1 MSKKIVIIEDND
13 DVREN
18 IAEILELSNYEVYAA
33 PNGKEGVRIIKEKMP
48 DLVLCDIMM
57 PELDGYGVIKILAS
71 NPATQN
77 IPFIFLSAKSEK
89 EDFRSGMNLGADD
102 YITKPFEDVQLLEA
116 IELRLKKKKL
126 VSLTVDHDESEL
138 ENIEN
143 FYSPEKA
150 VKAIEQLFCS
160 HSAEEFNKK
169 DMLFSCGSKPRFI
182 YRIEKGNFK
191 TYEIN
196 EDGKELITGL
206 YSAGDIMGLS
216 DVFEG
221 KSYSECSKALTKG
234 YYKKVMRSDV
244 LKLIY
249 QDRDVAMYFYRKL
262 SNSVN
267 IRKLRLLNF
276 AYDSVR
282 KRTADSLLWL
292 DDVFNKDKK
301 YPFSVNFNR
310 DDLAAMVGT
319 AKESVIRQLTSF
331 KEEKLIDTE
340 QSEIVILNR
349 RGLEE
354 IYG

>member
-1 MSKKIVIIEDND
+1 MAKKIVLIEDND

-18 IAEILELSNYEVYAA
+18 IVEILELSNYEVLAA
-33 PNGKEGVRIIKEKMP
+33 PNGKEGVRLVKDNIP
-48 DLVLCDIMM
+48 DLILCDIMM
-57 PELDGYGVIKILAS
+57 PELDGYGVVKILSS

-89 EDFRSGMNLGADD
+89 EDFRVGMNLGADD

-116 IELRLKKKKL
+116 IELRLSKKKT
-126 VSLTVDHDESEL
+126 VSNGLFIDNEEL
-138 ENIEN
+138 DNIES
-143 FYSPEKA
+143 FYSQQKA
-150 VKAIEQLFCS
+150 LKAIEQLFCGV
-160 HSAEEFNKK
+160 SAEDFQKK
-169 DMLFSCGSKPRFI
+169 EMLFSCGSKPRFI

-206 YSAGDIMGLS
+206 YTAGDIMGLS
-216 DVFEG
+216 DIFEG
-221 KSYSECSKALTKG
+221 NHYTECSKALTKG
-234 YYKKVMRSDV
+234 SYKKVMRNDM

-249 QDRDVAMYFYRKL
+249 QNRDVSMYFYRKL
-262 SNSVN
+262 AGSVN
-267 IRKLRLLNF
+267 IRKLRLLHL

-292 DDVFNKDKK
+292 DDVFNTSKK
-301 YPFSVNFNR
+301 YPFSINFNR

-331 KEEKLIDTE
+331 KEDKLIDTE
-340 QSEIVILNR
+340 VSEIVILNR
-349 RGLEE
+349 EGLEN
-354 IYG
+354 IFG